1 MRFEETAKK
10 IGILAL
16 LAAVSA
22 SAAAC
27 GSENMVKA
35 PVVGTLDPAQGG
47 AAESGT
53 AGAEG
58 AEGNRVSDAGETAEN
73 GAAGMPGD
81 RPVASGLTP
90 GEQMQPP
97 DRYTSDIRSEGLTA
111 IADAPV
117 IAEHL
122 DSIGVRAVELAPY
135 GRGDLTHFKK
145 ITEAQGITWGEQDES
160 GWEEY
165 GLIAGHSADGAYE
178 FSFVSGEKKQSTPL
192 FWMSSLVTTYGSSAD
207 FDGGDIS
214 GMSFTEEERTA
225 LEEQFKE
232 RSEEILQQLGGGE
245 FVLRDMRWRALRHL
259 AGTGGWEFSGDYAL
273 LLEYVKMVD
282 GVMLPHGGSGYI
294 NSDRGQYV
302 TFVYGGDGTLLELK
316 DISRET
322 VGELETGVFYLP
334 FESISQIFEQYCRT
348 YYSEITSSAQ
358 ENDFAP
364 VAGLDI
370 LVDEVRL
377 EYWMELDGETGKG
390 EIFPVWSFAGHTKT
404 RYETGME
411 ERISGQW
418 VMLTVDARDGNIL
431 QTWVQI
437 N

>member
-97 DRYTSDIRSEGLTA
+97 DRYTSDIRSEGLTV

-122 DSIGVRAVELAPY
+122 DSIGVRAVELAPS

-160 GWEEY
+160 GC
-165 GLIAGHSADGAYE
+165 
-178 FSFVSGEKKQSTPL
+178 SG
-192 FWMSSLVTTYGSSAD
+192 
-207 FDGGDIS
+207 
-214 GMSFTEEERTA
+214 
-225 LEEQFKE
+225 
-232 RSEEILQQLGGGE
+232 
-245 FVLRDMRWRALRHL
+245 
-259 AGTGGWEFSGDYAL
+259 
-273 LLEYVKMVD
+273 
-282 GVMLPHGGSGYI
+282 
-294 NSDRGQYV
+294 
-302 TFVYGGDGTLLELK
+302 
-316 DISRET
+316 
-322 VGELETGVFYLP
+322 
-334 FESISQIFEQYCRT
+334 
-348 YYSEITSSAQ
+348 
-358 ENDFAP
+358 
-364 VAGLDI
+364 
-370 LVDEVRL
+370 
-377 EYWMELDGETGKG
+377 
-390 EIFPVWSFAGHTKT
+390 
-404 RYETGME
+404 
-411 ERISGQW
+411 
-418 VMLTVDARDGNIL
+418 
-431 QTWVQI
+431 
-437 N
+437 